1 VVRRVDSSV
10 NNRRNNAIRKG
21 KDKTR
26 QDHVVIVWDFMTQ
39 IGVLLSAKFAIIV
52 IGAIILRGHVVHARK
67 RADNSAYNRDASL
80 PALKAGASS
89 ESNVQRRICVT
100 IY

>member
-1 VVRRVDSSV
+1 VRRDDSSV
-10 NNRRNNAIRKG
+10 NNRRNNVIKTEA
-21 KDKTR
+21 DKAR
-26 QDHVVIVWDFMTQ
+26 PDHVVIVWDFMTP
-39 IGVLLSAKFAIIV
+39 IGVLLSPKLAIIV

-67 RADNSAYNRDASL
+67 RAGNSAYNRDAGR

-89 ESNVQRRICVT
+89 ESHVQRRICVT